1 MTGSSTAATTADQL
15 LKLVAASESLDN
27 LVESKILA
35 NVPDW
40 TRFENG
46 GLLPNGA
53 SKSLSQL
60 ANIDPSTVK
69 IVLTSYPEIVTLFP
83 QVIQSIASETVPAMY
98 LLTLFSEA
106 CRVDSTVWDTLAKNS
121 ADMFTPF
128 TLLLGRPNI
137 DTYLADKCIQ
147 MMTSIMAHSREGT
160 FSTQQVKL
168 VCSGLISG
176 QYRASQ
182 VGVLDGLLNLLK
194 HDSYRLAVFEVFG
207 TMEKILA
214 VSIET
219 PAALYKALF
228 CIWVSSFNDEVLGK
242 ILAKRADV
250 IVSLL
255 MSTFTDCRIEKILR
269 MALSVVRNLMASPT
283 IAEALVESGIL
294 HAVQPLE
301 YEKWRDS
308 ELYEDIRSAAAR
320 IAAETSKHSNFDRY
334 EKELASGQLRRGFIH
349 SEKFWLENVQNFER
363 DNFAAVQ
370 RLINLLGSSDATT
383 QAVACHD
390 LGEFARLHAS
400 GKRMIAK
407 FNGKNVVMSL
417 MTSTNR
423 EVAKEALLCTQKL
436 MLNQWDKL
444 GVPTS
449 AAAPQV
455 RVK

>member
-1 MTGSSTAATTADQL
+1 MTGASSETADQL
-15 LKLVAASESLDN
+15 LKLVAAADSMDT

-35 NVPDW
+35 NIPDW
-40 TRFENG
+40 SRFEKG

-53 SKSLSQL
+53 SKSLGQL

-69 IVLTSYPEIVTLFP
+69 IVVSSYPEILTLLP
-83 QVIQSIASETVPAMY
+83 QVLSNLASESTPALY
-98 LLTLFSEA
+98 LLTVFGEA
-106 CRVDSTVWDTLAKNS
+106 CRVDSTMWDVLAKIS
-121 ADMFTPF
+121 STTDMFTPF

-147 MMTSIMAHSREGT
+147 VLTSVMAHAREGT
-160 FSTQQVKL
+160 FTIQQVKL

-194 HDSYRLAVFEVFG
+194 HDSYRISVFEVFG

-214 VSIET
+214 VSVET

-228 CIWVSSFNDEVLGK
+228 CVWVSSFNDEVLRK
-242 ILAKRADV
+242 ILAKRSETLV
-250 IVSLL
+250 TLL
-255 MSTFTDCRIEKILR
+255 TSTFTDCRVEKILR
-269 MALSVVRNLMASPT
+269 MGLSVVKNLMASPT

-294 HAVQPLE
+294 HAIQPLE

-308 ELYEDIRSAAAR
+308 ELYDEIRSAAAR
-320 IAAETSKHSNFDRY
+320 IAHETSKHSNFDRY

-349 SEKFWLENVQNFER
+349 SEKFWLENYQNFER
-363 DNFAAVQ
+363 ENFAPVQ
-370 RLINLLGSSDATT
+370 RLINLLGSSDSTT

-390 LGEFARLHAS
+390 LGEFARLHPS
-400 GKRMIAK
+400 GKRIIAK
-407 FNGKNVVMSL
+407 LNGKNVVMSL
-417 MTSTNR
+417 MTSANR

-436 MLNQWDKL
+436 MLNQWDK
-444 GVPTS
+444 VAATS
-449 AAAPQV
+449 AAPQV